1 MRKFRISEL
10 IFHYVLLLIIFI
22 FVIFP
27 YYWMINTALKPKE
40 DLFVLPPKFWPS
52 QVDFTAFVEVISRIP
67 FFTYLQ
73 NSLIVASLTTL
84 FAIIISSLSGYSI
97 SRFSFRGR
105 RKIFGLFIITQ
116 LVPGVLP
123 LVPFYFLLHNLGLT
137 NSYAG
142 IIISYSTWAIAFCT
156 MMLQSY
162 FRTAYSTEIEE
173 SARIDGCNRWGV
185 FFRIALPLARPGIMA
200 TSIFA
205 FLLAWNDYI
214 WASIINTKQSYRLI
228 SNGIQDFQSQYG
240 NVYINNT
247 MAIGILATIPVLIF
261 FAFAQKH
268 LVSGLSAGAVK
279 G

>member
-1 MRKFRISEL
+1 MKKLGIGEL
-10 IFHYVLLLIIFI
+10 VLHYAGLIVIFA

-27 YYWMINTALKPKE
+27 YYWMLNTALKPKA
-40 DLFVLPPKFWPS
+40 DLFLLPPRFWPS
-52 QVDFTAFVEVISRIP
+52 QIDFTAFSEVVSRIP
-67 FFTYLQ
+67 FFTYMK
-73 NSLIVASLTTL
+73 NSLIVAGFTTL
-84 FAIIISSLSGYSI
+84 FAIVISALSGYSI
-97 SRFSFRGR
+97 ARFSFRGR
-105 RKIFGLFIITQ
+105 RKLFGLFVITQ

-123 LVPFYFLLHNLGLT
+123 LVPFYFLLHGLGLT

-142 IIISYSTWAIAFCT
+142 IIISYATWSIAFCT

-185 FFRIALPLARPGIMA
+185 FFRIALPLARPGIIA

-228 SNGIQDFQSQYG
+228 SNGIQDFQAQYG

-261 FAFAQKH
+261 FAFAQQH

>member
-1 MRKFRISEL
+1 MKKFRIGEL
-10 IFHYVLLLIIFI
+10 FFHYFLLLIIFI
-22 FVIFP
+22 FVTFP

-40 DLFVLPPKFWPS
+40 DLFVLPPRFWPS
-52 QVDFTAFVEVISRIP
+52 QVDFTAFIEVISRIP

-73 NSLIVASLTTL
+73 NSLIVATLTTL

-105 RKIFGLFIITQ
+105 RKIFGLFIVTQ

-185 FFRIALPLARPGIMA
+185 FFRIALPLARPGIIA

>member
-1 MRKFRISEL
+1 MKKFRISEL
-10 IFHYVLLLIIFI
+10 IFHYFLLLLIFI

-27 YYWMINTALKPKE
+27 YYWMINTALKPRE
-40 DLFVLPPKFWPS
+40 DLFVLPPRFWPS
-52 QVDFTAFVEVISRIP
+52 QVDFTAFIEVISRIP

-73 NSLIVASLTTL
+73 NSLIVATCTTL

-97 SRFSFRGR
+97 SRFSFKGR

-142 IIISYSTWAIAFCT
+142 IIISYATWAIAFCT

-185 FFRIALPLARPGIMA
+185 FFRIALPLARPGIIA

-240 NVYINNT
+240 NVYVNNT

>member
-97 SRFSFRGR
+97 SRFPFRGR